1 MYLDVSSTYLL
12 ILVILFDISYRWIE
26 FEFLRLPEFDLIQF
40 IDQRSL
46 SRMTRIQ
53 SLTRDMISASGDSE
67 VPIPYQGLLLYHDLG

>member
-1 MYLDVSSTYLL
+1 MMYLDVSSTYLL

-53 SLTRDMISASGDSE
+53 PTSKWGTKGDQWLAE
-67 VPIPYQGLLLYHDLG
+67 IGL